1 MGAGQVSGESRTI
14 IGRQF
19 RIMQNCGR
27 KPDSGFWAIAHN
39 FLHYVTLPPDK
50 TAAQRKEDTG
60 LSGCHCASRLR
71 TARAWRGLSR
81 GTLW

>member
-1 MGAGQVSGESRTI
+1 
-14 IGRQF
+14 
-19 RIMQNCGR
+19 MQHCGR

-81 GTLW
+81 GTLWWSGGGNGAEPTWL